1 MTSIEV
7 DEIGRISAN
16 FTVTASEPCYVY
28 YAVALNGTA
37 TPNITE
43 MVSQGPPEYPE
54 TETTYGQAFI
64 YESLTTKL
72 FIKGLLPQHRYT
84 LFVLLIDRGSKS
96 SEVKP
101 YTFITNNRN
110 NAADV
115 SLKLMQS
122 NISPYEIRKALDMV
136 ALVLSLPR
144 ENVVESKYSFAS
156 SDKTITTVSRLLQ
169 DPSEVLHQN
178 RLLQPLGTG
187 LEPAPTKTL
196 ISDSPLLEVN
206 VLLRF
211 NIIPVLTSESYP
223 SPKTL
228 GSMLN

>member
-1 MTSIEV
+1 
-7 DEIGRISAN
+7 
-16 FTVTASEPCYVY
+16 
-28 YAVALNGTA
+28 
-37 TPNITE
+37 
-43 MVSQGPPEYPE
+43 MVSFGPPQYPE
-54 TETTYGQAFI
+54 TQTTYGQVFI
-64 YESLTTKL
+64 YESLTTKIYL
-72 FIKGLLPQHRYT
+72 TGLLPQNKYT
-84 LFVLLIDRGSKS
+84 LFVILVDRGSKNS
-96 SEVKP
+96 DVKSYP
-101 YTFITNNRN
+101 FITNNRN

-122 NISPYEIRKALDMV
+122 NISPFEIRKALDMV

-156 SDKTITTVSRLLQ
+156 SDKTITTVSRLLENTP
-169 DPSEVLHQN
+169 DAIHHN
-178 RLLQPLGTG
+178 RLLVPLGTG
-187 LEPAPTKTL
+187 LEQAPSKTL